1 MATPILA
8 LLSLLIVI
16 GLLFMLQVY
25 SKNRMPGKKRQ
36 LAEEA
41 ALREDMNS
49 WVTNLVPLDKE
60 ELDLFS
66 LSQDKQVV
74 QTGMAG
80 TKAKGVFTT
89 IFQEPVVA
97 YSYKRYLGD
106 KVNELL
112 LAKTAEHE
120 YVYWTKDGE
129 SMLRIDGQDV
139 GKINQKVLY
148 GAKSGKEIARIQSE
162 AQDNLLPVRV
172 GNRDVGALSTKKPA
186 KDALSQRAFEFIP
199 DDLSEQEEQL
209 FLALVTHE
217 LVKQSLPA

>member
-1 MATPILA
+1 MPILA
-8 LLSLLIVI
+8 LLTLLVVV
-16 GLLFMLQVY
+16 GMLLLFQVY

-36 LAEEA
+36 QKEEET
-41 ALREDMNS
+41 LREDMTG
-49 WVTNLVPLDKE
+49 WVSGLVPLDKE

-74 QTGMAG
+74 QTGMSG
-80 TKAKGVFTT
+80 TKAKGIFTT

-120 YVYWTKDGE
+120 YVYWTRNGE
-129 SMLRIDGQDV
+129 STLKIDGQEV
-139 GKINQKVLY
+139 GKINQRILY
-148 GAKSGKEIARIQSE
+148 GAKSGKEIARIQTE
-162 AQDNLLPVRV
+162 AQDDFLPVRV
-172 GNRDVGALSTKKPA
+172 GSRDVGAMNTQRPSE

-199 DDLSEQEEQL
+199 DDLNEQEEQL
-209 FLALVTHE
+209 FLALVTRE
-217 LVKQSLPA
+217 LVKQSLPG